1 MAQAAAA
8 ARHRRSPAKP
18 RSNPKPK
25 LRAKAKARRS
35 PRARVAGGAVWI
47 GVVAVLLSG
56 VVALN
61 VAVLRLNVHLEDLG
75 NERTQLRAENA
86 DLSSQIA
93 SKAQAGRIQTLA
105 RGQLGLEPAAAGQW
119 TYLDLRRAATR

>member
-1 MAQAAAA
+1 
-8 ARHRRSPAKP
+8 
-18 RSNPKPK
+18 
-25 LRAKAKARRS
+25 
-35 PRARVAGGAVWI
+35 VAGGAVWI
-47 GVVAVLLSG
+47 AVVAVLLSG

-61 VAVLRLNVHLEDLG
+61 VAVLRLNVQLEDLG
-75 NERTQLRAENA
+75 EERTQLRAENA

-119 TYLDLRRAATR
+119 TYLDLSRAETR